1 VTKKTQETTP
11 DQTPEDKTEETRLDR
26 RSFIAGVSATGV
38 ALGSAATKAGAQTAD
53 TEHIAAAP
61 PSEAQ
66 RVADVGTPDEYS
78 ADEHDQYFVENPGS
92 DYMIDV
98 LRSLNIDYVAT
109 NPGSSFRGL
118 QESLVNYGGNN
129 KPELLT
135 CTHEEQAVAMGHGYY
150 KVAGKPLA
158 VAAHG
163 TVGIQH
169 ASMAVYNAWCDRVP
183 VVLIAGNHLD
193 ATHRRLGVEWAHSA
207 TDCVR
212 PIRDYIKWDDTPVS
226 LPHFA
231 ESMVRAYKLSMTP
244 PAGPVAIVCD
254 GHLQEEAADLENM
267 AVPRLSPTQPPR
279 GNANAVEE
287 AARWLAEAE
296 SPVIVVDR
304 MAHNQEGVDLLVAL
318 AETLQAPVVDRRGRM
333 NFPNTHYLY
342 QGRGELSRADV
353 ILGLEL
359 NDVFGI
365 VNSVR
370 DIAHKDTRRTVRP
383 DARVITIGV
392 NDLFMKSNYQN
403 FQRYFDADLSIAGD
417 AQATLASLTEAVRSA
432 MPRSTRSALADRE
445 ERLRAQH
452 ARRRAEVLD
461 AARYGWNSS
470 PVSTARIA
478 METWNA
484 VKDKDW
490 ALVSQQFFTWQF
502 DLWDMEQHYHHIG
515 GSGGAG
521 VGYGAPSAVG
531 AALAHRDHGRIAVNF
546 QNDGDLMYVPGVLW
560 TAAHHEIPLLSVMH
574 NNRAYHQEVMHL
586 QRMSARRRRGLDG
599 AAARIGNTI
608 DDPAIDYA
616 ALGKSL
622 GIWTAG
628 PIEDPK
634 DLAPALREG
643 VAMVEQGVP
652 VLIDVVAQ
660 PR

>member
-1 VTKKTQETTP
+1 VTKKT
-11 DQTPEDKTEETRLDR
+11 EETKPENKTDATNLDR
-26 RSFIAGVSATGV
+26 RTFIAGVSATGV
-38 ALGSAATKAGAQTAD
+38 ALGSAATTAGAQTANA
-53 TEHIAAAP
+53 EHMAAA

-66 RVADVGTPDEYS
+66 RVADLGSPDEYS
-78 ADEHDQYFVENPGS
+78 ADEHNQYFVENPGS

-118 QESLVNYGGNN
+118 QESLVNYGGNS

-193 ATHRRLGVEWAHSA
+193 ATQRRLGVEWAHSA

-254 GHLQEEAADLENM
+254 GHLQEEAADHAQM
-267 AVPRLSPTQPPR
+267 SVPRLSPTLPPR
-279 GNANAVEE
+279 GDANAVEE
-287 AARWLAEAE
+287 AGRWLAEAE

-304 MAHNQEGVDLLVAL
+304 MAHNQEGVDLLVEL

-353 ILGLEL
+353 IVGLEL

-365 VNSVR
+365 INSVR

-392 NDLFMKSNYQN
+392 NDLYMKSNYQN
-403 FQRYFDADLSIAGD
+403 FQRYFAADLSIAGD
-417 AQATLASLTEAVRSA
+417 AQATLASLTEAVRNA
-432 MPRSTRSALADRE
+432 MPRGSRAALAERE

-452 ARRRAEVLD
+452 ARRREDVLN

-521 VGYGAPSAVG
+521 VGYGGPAAVG

-546 QNDGDLMYVPGVLW
+546 QNDGDLMYVPGILW
-560 TAAHHEIPLLSVMH
+560 TAAHHRIPLLSVMH

-586 QRMSARRRRGLDG
+586 QRMAARRRRGVDG
-599 AAARIGNTI
+599 DAARIGNVL
-608 DDPAIDYA
+608 DDPPIDFA

-622 GIWTAG
+622 GVWTAG

>member
-1 VTKKTQETTP
+1 MTKKTQETK
-11 DQTPEDKTEETRLDR
+11 PEQNTDETQLDR
-26 RSFIAGVSATGV
+26 RAFIAGVSATGV

-53 TEHIAAAP
+53 TQMAAAA

-66 RVADVGTPDEYS
+66 RVADLGTLDEYS
-78 ADEHDQYFVENPGS
+78 ADEHDQYFIDSPGS

-118 QESLVNYGGNN
+118 QESLVNYGGNS

-135 CTHEEQAVAMGHGYY
+135 CTHEEHAVAMGHGYY

-169 ASMAVYNAWCDRVP
+169 ASMAVYNAWCDRAP

-207 TDCVR
+207 TDCIR

-226 LPHFA
+226 LQHFG

-254 GHLQEEAADLENM
+254 GHLQEEETAGHGPM
-267 AVPRLSPTQPPR
+267 AGVPRLSPTQPPR
-279 GNANAVEE
+279 GDANAVEE

-304 MAHNQEGVDLLVAL
+304 YARDQEGVELLVEL
-318 AETLQAPVVDRRGRM
+318 AEALQAPVVDRRGRM

-342 QGRGELSRADV
+342 QGRGELTRADV

-370 DIAHKDTRRTVRP
+370 DIAHKDTRRLVRP

-417 AQATLASLTEAVRSA
+417 AQATLASLTEAVRNA

-452 ARRRAEVLD
+452 ARRREEVAN
-461 AARYGWNSS
+461 AARYGWNAS

-586 QRMSARRRRGLDG
+586 QRMAARRRRGLDG

-628 PIEDPK
+628 PIEDPA
-634 DLAPALREG
+634 DLAPALAEG

>member
-1 VTKKTQETTP
+1 VTQK
-11 DQTPEDKTEETRLDR
+11 TPEIPETKADETRLDR
-26 RSFIAGVSATGV
+26 RSFLAGVSATGV
-38 ALGSAATKAGAQTAD
+38 ALGAATTAKAQTTANN
-53 TEHIAAAP
+53 EVAAAP

-66 RVADVGTPDEYS
+66 RLADLGTPDEYS
-78 ADEHDQYFVENPGS
+78 ADEHDHYFVDNPGS

-98 LRSLNIDYVAT
+98 LKSLNIDYVAT

-118 QESLVNYGGNN
+118 HESLVNYGGNT

-135 CTHEEQAVAMGHGYY
+135 CTHEEQAIAMGHGYY

-158 VAAHG
+158 VACHG
-163 TVGIQH
+163 TVGVQH
-169 ASMAVYNAWCDRVP
+169 ASMAVYNAWCDRAP
-183 VVLIAGNHLD
+183 VVIIAGNHLD
-193 ATHRRLGVEWAHSA
+193 ATQRRLGVEWAHSA

-212 PIRDYIKWDDTPVS
+212 PIRDYIKWDDMPVS
-226 LPHFA
+226 LPHFG

-244 PAGPVAIVCD
+244 PEGPVAIVCD
-254 GHLQEEAADLENM
+254 GHLQEDTAGNEKLS
-267 AVPRLSPTQPPR
+267 VPRLSPTQPPR
-279 GNANAVEE
+279 GDANAVEQ

-296 SPVIVVDR
+296 SPAIVVDR
-304 MAHNQEGVDLLVAL
+304 MARDQAGVDLLVEL
-318 AETLQAPVVDRRGRM
+318 AEALQAPVVDRRGRM
-333 NFPNTHYLY
+333 NFPNTHYLS
-342 QGRGELSRADV
+342 QGRGALSGADV

-359 NDVFGI
+359 NDVFGV

-370 DIAHKDTRRTVRP
+370 DIAHKDSQRLVRP
-383 DARVITIGV
+383 DARIITIGV

-417 AQATLASLTEAVRSA
+417 AQATLPSLIEGVRSA
-432 MPRSTRSALADRE
+432 MPRNRRSVLADRE
-445 ERLRAQH
+445 ERWRAQH
-452 ARRRAEVLD
+452 ARRREQVLD
-461 AARYGWNSS
+461 SARYGWNAS

-502 DLWDMEQHYHHIG
+502 DLWDMERHYHHIG

-521 VGYGAPSAVG
+521 VGYGGPSSVG
-531 AALAHRDHGRIAVNF
+531 AALAHREHGRIVVNF
-546 QNDGDLMYVPGVLW
+546 QNDGDLMYVPGIMW
-560 TAAHHEIPLLSVMH
+560 TAAHHNIPLLSVMH

-599 AAARIGNTI
+599 AAARIGNVL
-608 DDPAIDYA
+608 DDPPIDFA

-628 PIEDPK
+628 PIEDPR

>member
-1 VTKKTQETTP
+1 MTKKTP
-11 DQTPEDKTEETRLDR
+11 DSPEQQTDETRLDR
-26 RSFIAGVSATGV
+26 RTFLAGVSATGV
-38 ALGSAATKAGAQTAD
+38 ALGTATTAKGQATAAND
-53 TEHIAAAP
+53 VAAP

-66 RVADVGTPDEYS
+66 RLADLGTPDEYTD
-78 ADEHDQYFVENPGS
+78 AEHDQYFVDNPGS

-98 LRSLNIDYVAT
+98 LKSLNIDYVAT

-118 QESLVNYGGNN
+118 HESLVNYGGNS

-135 CTHEEQAVAMGHGYY
+135 CTHEEQAIAMGHGYY

-158 VAAHG
+158 VACHG
-163 TVGIQH
+163 TVGVQH
-169 ASMAVYNAWCDRVP
+169 ASMAVYNAWCDRAP
-183 VVLIAGNHLD
+183 VVIIAGNHLD
-193 ATHRRLGVEWAHSA
+193 ATQRRLGVEWAHSA

-212 PIRDYIKWDDTPVS
+212 PIRDYIKWDDMPVS
-226 LPHFA
+226 LPHFG

-254 GHLQEEAADLENM
+254 GHLQEEAADGHGHLS
-267 AVPRLSPTQPPR
+267 VPRLSPTQPPR
-279 GNANAVEE
+279 GDGNAIEQ

-296 SPVIVVDR
+296 SPAIVVDR
-304 MAHNQEGVDLLVAL
+304 MAHDQEGVDLLVEL
-318 AETLQAPVVDRRGRM
+318 AEALQAPVVDRRGRM
-333 NFPNTHYLY
+333 NFPNTHYLN
-342 QGRGELSRADV
+342 QGRGALSSADV

-370 DIAHKDTRRTVRP
+370 DIAHKDSQRIVRP
-383 DARVITIGV
+383 DARIVTIGV

-417 AQATLASLTEAVRSA
+417 AQATLPSLIEAVRGA
-432 MPRSTRSALADRE
+432 MPRNRRSALAERE
-445 ERLRAQH
+445 QRWREAH
-452 ARRRAEVLD
+452 ARRREQVLD
-461 AARYGWNSS
+461 SARYGWNAS

-478 METWNA
+478 METYDA

-502 DLWDMEQHYHHIG
+502 DLWDMERHYHHIG

-521 VGYGAPSAVG
+521 VGYGGPSAVG
-531 AALAHRDHGRIAVNF
+531 AALAHREHGRIAVNF
-546 QNDGDLMYVPGVLW
+546 QNDGDLMYVPGILW
-560 TAAHHEIPLLSVMH
+560 TAAHHNIPLLSVMH

-608 DDPAIDYA
+608 DDPPIDYA

-622 GIWTAG
+622 GVWTAG

>member
-1 VTKKTQETTP
+1 MTKKTQDTTP
-11 DQTPEDKTEETRLDR
+11 DQTTDETRLDR
-26 RSFIAGVSATGV
+26 RTFIAGVSATGV
-38 ALGSAATKAGAQTAD
+38 ALGSAATTVGAQTAAP
-53 TEHIAAAP
+53 ERMAAAA

-66 RVADVGTPDEYS
+66 RLADLGTPDEYS
-78 ADEHDQYFVENPGS
+78 ADEHDQYFVDNPGS
-92 DYMIDV
+92 DFMIDV
-98 LRSLNIDYVAT
+98 LRGLNIDYVAT

-118 QESLVNYGGNN
+118 QESLVNYGGNS

-158 VAAHG
+158 VACHG

-193 ATHRRLGVEWAHSA
+193 ATQRRLGVEWAHSA

-244 PAGPVAIVCD
+244 PAGPVAVVCD
-254 GHLQEEAADLENM
+254 GHLQEEAAAEHGQM
-267 AVPRLSPTQPPR
+267 AMPRMSPTQPPR
-279 GNANAVEE
+279 GDANAVEE

-304 MAHNQEGVDLLVAL
+304 MAHNQAGVDLLVEL
-318 AETLQAPVVDRRGRM
+318 AETLQAPVVDRHGRM
-333 NFPNTHYLY
+333 NFPNTHHLY

-359 NDVFGI
+359 NDVFGV

-370 DIAHKDTRRTVRP
+370 DIAHKDSRRTVRP

-392 NDLFMKSNYQN
+392 NDLYMKSNYQN
-403 FQRYFDADLSIAGD
+403 FQRYFDADLSISGD
-417 AQATLASLTEAVRSA
+417 AQATLASLTEAVRNA
-432 MPRSTRSALADRE
+432 MPRNRRSALADRE
-445 ERLRAQH
+445 ARLRAQH
-452 ARRRAEVLD
+452 ARRRQEVSD

-502 DLWDMEQHYHHIG
+502 DLWDMDQHYHHIG

-521 VGYGAPSAVG
+521 VGYGGPAAVG

-546 QNDGDLMYVPGVLW
+546 QNDGDLMYVPGILW
-560 TAAHHEIPLLSVMH
+560 TAAHHRIPLLSVMH

-586 QRMSARRRRGLDG
+586 QRMSARRRRGVDG
-599 AAARIGNTI
+599 AAARIGNVL
-608 DDPAIDYA
+608 DDPPIDFA

-634 DLAPALREG
+634 DLAAALREG

>member
-1 VTKKTQETTP
+1 MTKKTQQTKPET
-11 DQTPEDKTEETRLDR
+11 KTDETQLDR
-26 RSFIAGVSATGV
+26 RAFIAGVSATGV
-38 ALGSAATKAGAQTAD
+38 ALGSAATKAGAQTA
-53 TEHIAAAP
+53 EGQMAATA

-66 RVADVGTPDEYS
+66 RVADLGALDEYS
-78 ADEHDQYFVENPGS
+78 ADEHNQYFVDNPGS

-118 QESLVNYGGNN
+118 QESLVNYGGNT

-169 ASMAVYNAWCDRVP
+169 AAMAVYNAWCDRAP

-207 TDCVR
+207 TDCLR
-212 PIRDYIKWDDTPVS
+212 PIRDYIKWDDMPVS

-231 ESMVRAYKLSMTP
+231 ESTVRAYKLSMTP
-244 PAGPVAIVCD
+244 PEGPVAIVCD
-254 GHLQEEAADLENM
+254 GHLQEEEAAGHGPM

-279 GNANAVEE
+279 GDANAVEE

-304 MAHNQEGVDLLVAL
+304 YAHDQEGVELLVEL

-342 QGRGELSRADV
+342 QGRGELTRADV

-370 DIAHKDTRRTVRP
+370 DIAHKDTRRLVRP

-417 AQATLASLTEAVRSA
+417 AQATLASLTESVRSA

-452 ARRRAEVLD
+452 ARRREEVAN

-478 METWNA
+478 METYNA

-521 VGYGAPSAVG
+521 VGYGAPSSVG
-531 AALAHRDHGRIAVNF
+531 AALAHREHGRIAVNF

-628 PIEDPK
+628 PIEDPA
-634 DLAPALREG
+634 DLAPALAEG

>member
-1 VTKKTQETTP
+1 MTKKTQETTP
-11 DQTPEDKTEETRLDR
+11 EQTTDETRLDR

-38 ALGSAATKAGAQTAD
+38 ALGSAATTAGAQQTAQTD
-53 TEHIAAAP
+53 HMAAAP

-78 ADEHDQYFVENPGS
+78 ADEHEKYFVDNPGS

-118 QESLVNYGGNN
+118 HESLVNYGGNS

-150 KVAGKPLA
+150 KVAGKPIA
-158 VAAHG
+158 VACHG

-169 ASMAVYNAWCDRVP
+169 ASMAVYNAWCDRAP

-193 ATHRRLGVEWAHSA
+193 ATQRRLGVEWAHSA

-244 PAGPVAIVCD
+244 PAGPVAVVCD
-254 GHLQEEAADLENM
+254 GHLQEEAAEHGSM
-267 AVPRLSPTQPPR
+267 AMPRMSPTQPPR
-279 GNANAVEE
+279 GDANAVEE

-304 MAHNQEGVDLLVAL
+304 MAHNQEGVDLLVEL

-392 NDLFMKSNYQN
+392 NDLYMKSNYQN

-432 MPRSTRSALADRE
+432 MPRNRRSTLADRE

-452 ARRRAEVLD
+452 ARRRQEVLD
-461 AARYGWNSS
+461 TARYGWNSS

-502 DLWDMEQHYHHIG
+502 DLWDMDQHYHHIG

-521 VGYGAPSAVG
+521 VGYGGPAAVG

-546 QNDGDLMYVPGVLW
+546 QNDGDLMYVPGILW
-560 TAAHHEIPLLSVMH
+560 TAAHHRIPLLSVMH

-599 AAARIGNTI
+599 AAARIGNVL
-608 DDPAIDYA
+608 DDPPIDFA

-628 PIEDPK
+628 PIEDPR